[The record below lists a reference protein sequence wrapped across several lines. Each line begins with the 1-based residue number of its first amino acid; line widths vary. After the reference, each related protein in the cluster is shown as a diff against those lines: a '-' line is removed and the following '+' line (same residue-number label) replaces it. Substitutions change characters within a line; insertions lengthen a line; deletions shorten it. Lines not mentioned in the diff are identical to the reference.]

1 MRLGIGLAVLGIGAL
16 ALGWWAKVEYAV
28 NMQAQVR
35 AGAEAVA
42 AGSVHG
48 VAVTVAGRDIAV
60 SGLADGPAEH
70 DRLIAAL
77 QAVRGRRVVEDAL
90 QVLPVADPYLI
101 QVEWRDGVLAARGT
115 APNAAAQAM
124 FEALGLGELP
134 LAAGAPDAFWPVAA
148 ASGLAGLR
156 LLDSGQMEVSG
167 QHLRMAGLA
176 RTPVE
181 GEAARAALAENFPEG
196 YDAVLEFSY
205 LDDGTPPAY
214 ALHYTAAAGPW
225 LQGKLPMGVSAD
237 DVAAALGLEDLDNGA
252 EVALMGAPGQVS
264 PVMAALRPWLPEVET
279 LDVSVDPDGTL
290 VDAGF
295 GAGADLDL
303 LSAALGADLAGAEGV
318 TLRVRVVE
326 PEEAEGTRRSNLLAG
341 RDEVLQG
348 GYWLPV
354 EDFAAAPDTCAAETG
369 RALAANR
376 IGFVTGSARLDAR
389 ARGAVNALAG
399 VLGVCVRA
407 GLRAE
412 IGGHTDATGSDEA
425 NLALSQARA
434 EAVRAGLI
442 ARGVPEAGLTA
453 AGYGAAEP
461 IADNETEEGR
471 AANRRTAVRWID

>member
-1 MRLGIGLAVLGIGAL
+1 MRLGMGLAVLGIGVL
-16 ALGWWAKVEYAV
+16 ALGWWARVEYAGT
-28 NMQAQVR
+28 MQAMVLADAR
-35 AGAEAVA
+35 TVA
-42 AGSVHG
+42 ATSVHG
-48 VAVTVAGRDIAV
+48 VTVTVTGRDIAV
-60 SGLADGPAEH
+60 SGLADGPAER
-70 DRLIAAL
+70 DRLLAAL
-77 QAVRGRRVVEDAL
+77 DSVRGRRVVEDAL

-101 QVEWRDGVLAARGT
+101 QIEWRDGALAARGT
-115 APNAAAQAM
+115 APTGTAQAM
-124 FEALGLGELP
+124 FAALGLGELP
-134 LAAGAPDAFWPVAA
+134 LAAGAPDALWPVAA

-156 LLDSGQMEVSG
+156 LLDSGQVELSG
-167 QHLRMAGLA
+167 QHLRLAGVA

-181 GEAARAALAENFPEG
+181 GEAARAALVENFPQG
-196 YDAVLEFSY
+196 YDAVLELAY

-214 ALHYTAAAGPW
+214 ALHYAAGTGPR
-225 LQGKLPMGVSAD
+225 LQGKLPPGVSAD
-237 DVAAALGLEDLDNGA
+237 DVALALGLETLDNA
-252 EVALMGAPGQVS
+252 ADVALMGEEGQVS

-279 LDVSVDPDGTL
+279 LDVAVDPDGTL

-348 GYWLPV
+348 GYWLPAL
-354 EDFAAAPDTCAAETG
+354 DFAPAPGTCAAETD
-369 RALAANR
+369 RALAANT

-399 VLGVCVRA
+399 VLGLCLRA

-412 IGGHTDATGSDEA
+412 IGGHTDATGGDEA
-425 NLALSQARA
+425 NLALSEARA
-434 EAVRAGLI
+434 EAVRAALI
-442 ARGVPEAGLTA
+442 ARGVPEAGLSA